1 MHGQAGRST
10 IKANGTQNSGLVNFD
25 RPGISFTICANQ
37 FHLPENDREG
47 LTGWLGKIE
56 REFRLGIFRPEKQD
70 YLFSCSV
77 VPGHFPLEQPKK
89 VMFHLLSNQIFRK
102 RFVNGK
108 QPLQISALVPTQAEG
123 SAVNGRC
130 TSCVSVLLLLSKNY
144 LSHTDLMEL

>member
-1 MHGQAGRST
+1 MLKHTEAEKIMQP
-10 IKANGTQNSGLVNFD
+10 F
-25 RPGISFTICANQ
+25 
-37 FHLPENDREG
+37 
-47 LTGWLGKIE
+47 LTTL
-56 REFRLGIFRPEKQD
+56 
-70 YLFSCSV
+70 S
-77 VPGHFPLEQPKK
+77 KK
-89 VMFHLLSNQIFRK
+89 VMFHLLSNRIFRK